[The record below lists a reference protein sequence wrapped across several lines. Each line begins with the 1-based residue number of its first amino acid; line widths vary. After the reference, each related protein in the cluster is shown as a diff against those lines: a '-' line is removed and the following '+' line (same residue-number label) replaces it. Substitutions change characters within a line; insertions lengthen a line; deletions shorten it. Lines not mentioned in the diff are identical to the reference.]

1 MISKKQLFLKRI
13 FDFIVS
19 LMGLFFLGFPLII
32 LIVIASCSTQSF
44 GIFTQTRV
52 GQHGNLFV
60 IYKIKTMRNSN
71 VAVNSEL
78 GKLDSFGITLQ
89 NDKRLTKF
97 GKFLRR
103 SKLDEIPQLLNVIK
117 GDMSIIGPRPLL
129 MEYLPLYDEIQ
140 KTRHDVRPG
149 ITGWAQ
155 VNGRNAISW
164 KKKFELDIYYV
175 QNISFLLDIKIFFKT
190 IKKVIFSED
199 ISEEGSAT
207 IGRFKGNK

>member
-103 SKLDEIPQLLNVIK
+103 SKLDEIPQLFNVFI
-117 GDMSIIGPRPLL
+117 GNMSIVGPRPDIIGYADNLKEEERIIL
-129 MEYLPLYDEIQ
+129 MV
-140 KTRHDVRPG
+140 KPG
-149 ITGWAQ
+149 ITGPATLAFKNEEELLSNTEDPVQYNNEVVYPQKVKLNIKYIRDW
-155 VNGRNAISW
+155 SF
-164 KKKFELDIYYV
+164 KKDLIYIN
-175 QNISFLLDIKIFFKT
+175 QTIF
-190 IKKVIFSED
+190 
-199 ISEEGSAT
+199 
-207 IGRFKGNK
+207 N